1 MSSHSGRGQL
11 ITLEGIEGVGKS
23 TQVSTVTAWL
33 EAQGLTALAT
43 REPGG
48 TARAERIREVLL
60 DTEGDELPPLA
71 ELLLMFAARQTHI
84 SNLILPALRRGE
96 WVVCDRFTDATRAY
110 QGAGRGLDDVPIET
124 LASWVHGEELRA
136 PDCTVLLDAPVDVA
150 LARVRTRRGRTDRF
164 EQEAAPFFARVRDR
178 YLVLAEQEPDR
189 FLVIDAAQGGPDAV
203 AARIREALTAR
214 YSAQL
219 VHGDG

>member
-1 MSSHSGRGQL
+1 MSNHSSRGQL

-23 TQVSTVTAWL
+23 TQVATVTAWL
-33 EAQGLTALAT
+33 QAQGLAVQAT

-48 TARAERIREVLL
+48 TARAERIRDVLL
-60 DTEGDELPPLA
+60 DTQGDELPPLA

-84 SNLILPALRRGE
+84 TNLILPALRRGE

-110 QGAGRGLDDVPIET
+110 QGAGRGLDDAPIET
-124 LASWVHGEELRA
+124 LATWVHGEELGD

-150 LARVRTRRGRTDRF
+150 LARVRARHGRADRF
-164 EQEAAPFFARVRDR
+164 EQEAEPFFGRVRER
-178 YLVLAEQEPDR
+178 YLALARQQPQR
-189 FLVIDAAQGGPDAV
+189 FLVIDAAQGGPEAV
-203 AARIREALTAR
+203 AARIREGLAAR
-214 YSAQL
+214 YATL